1 MPCRSSRA
9 SISFRPRD
17 RCDRSRRPIGAS
29 GGGSGFEG
37 ATIRAGATCLGEAAG
52 FGATLLSASAEATDG
67 FEARRLRN
75 GLTCLATLS
84 HSARSSSLRP
94 RLRRGGS
101 GNSGIELDG
110 RRFIDDGD
118 IGAGDADAALRK
130 PLQPWA
136 AAREAAPASPRQ
148 PGPPGVAKAPLLASA
163 VLPEP
168 RAWCWSP
175 RSPRAASPR
184 SSAPWTDLSAARFAG
199 TVLRSVS
206 DGRASGTGILRPR
219 ATGSRLFGTRMT
231 KRAL

>member
-37 ATIRAGATCLGEAAG
+37 ATRRAGAICRGEAAD
-52 FGATLLSASAEATDG
+52 FGATLLSASVEATDG
-67 FEARRLRN
+67 FEARCRLRN

-84 HSARSSSLRP
+84 HSARASSLRP

-101 GNSGIELDG
+101 GNSGIKLDR

-118 IGAGDADAALRK
+118 IGADGADAALPR

-136 AAREAAPASPRQ
+136 AAREAAPASPWP
-148 PGPPGVAKAPLLASA
+148 PGPPELA
-163 VLPEP
+163 
-168 RAWCWSP
+168 
-175 RSPRAASPR
+175 
-184 SSAPWTDLSAARFAG
+184 
-199 TVLRSVS
+199 
-206 DGRASGTGILRPR
+206 R
-219 ATGSRLFGTRMT
+219 ATLLTM
-231 KRAL
+231 